1 MEDITVRAFMEELLK
16 KARKVGENM
25 WFESQDKEYLMV
37 ICSKEKVIEMI
48 ELAIEHMEGV
58 QKEIFE
64 NMLTS
69 SIAALE
75 QVKQKQKE
83 GEQL

>member
-1 MEDITVRAFMEELLK
+1 MEDITVRKFMEELLK

-25 WFESQDKEYLMV
+25 WFESEDKEYLMV

-64 NMLTS
+64 NMLIS
-69 SIAALE
+69 SISALE
-75 QVKQKQKE
+75 QVKQKQDEVEKK
-83 GEQL
+83 